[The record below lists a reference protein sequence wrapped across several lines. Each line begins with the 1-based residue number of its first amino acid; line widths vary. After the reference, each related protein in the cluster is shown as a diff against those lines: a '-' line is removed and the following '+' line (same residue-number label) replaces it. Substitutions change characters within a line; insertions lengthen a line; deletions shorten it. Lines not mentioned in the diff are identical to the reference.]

1 MRKMDMSKSTA
12 RQTMMKIHR
21 ELNTMSRG
29 MRRTSRWNRIVSRP
43 VSRLS
48 S

>member
-1 MRKMDMSKSTA
+1 MRNMDISRSTA

-21 ELNTMSRG
+21 ELKTMSRG
-29 MRRTSRWNRIVSRP
+29 MRRTRRCSRIVRSPDSRF
-43 VSRLS
+43 S

>member
-29 MRRTSRWNRIVSRP
+29 IRRISRWKRIVSSP
-43 VSRLS
+43 DSRFS

>member
-29 MRRTSRWNRIVSRP
+29 MRRISRWKRIVRSPDKRF
-43 VSRLS
+43 S